1 MNNLKVVRKSK
12 NLKQKFVADYLNVTA
27 ATYCRYETGI
37 MKPTPETLIRLAKLF
52 DVSVD
57 FLLGVETETHCMKNI
72 KGHHAHDSALAKL
85 LPDEQFSV
93 MLNARAVDKQDRKV
107 MLAIITAYQETKS
120 KA

>member
-57 FLLGVETETHCMKNI
+57 FLLGVETETHSMKNI
-72 KGHHAHDSALAKL
+72 RGNHVKEIDLAKIL
-85 LPDEQFSV
+85 LDEKFSV
-93 MLNARAVDKQDRKV
+93 MLNDRVLDLQDRKV

>member
-72 KGHHAHDSALAKL
+72 IGNHVKEIDLAKL
-85 LPDEQFSV
+85 LLDEQFSV
-93 MLNARAVDKQDRKV
+93 MLNDRVLDQHDRKV